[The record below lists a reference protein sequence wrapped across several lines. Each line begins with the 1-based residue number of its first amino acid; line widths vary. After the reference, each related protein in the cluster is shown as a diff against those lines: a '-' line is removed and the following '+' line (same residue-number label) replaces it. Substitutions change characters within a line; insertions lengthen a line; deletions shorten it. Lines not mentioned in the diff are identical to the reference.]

1 MNRTATEGAIGVVGY
16 SVGDFEWS
24 VDGRSVSFAILDARY
39 GETYFV
45 TVRDTATDLAGNR
58 LSTTYLFAFDVEH
71 APRRVDLTPVWAA
84 SLVILA
90 VGLLAVL
97 WRSRSRA
104 QALRQEQGD
113 PGEKPQE

>member
-1 MNRTATEGAIGVVGY
+1 M
-16 SVGDFEWS
+16 
-24 VDGRSVSFAILDARY
+24 DGRSVSFTILDATY
-39 GETYFV
+39 GETVFV
-45 TVRDTATDLAGNR
+45 TVRDSARDLAGNR

-84 SLVILA
+84 SLVILG

-104 QALRQEQGD
+104 KALREEDGD
-113 PGEKPQE
+113 ARKKRKE